1 MKSVTHSRSI
11 FSVFLCCAAVL
22 QVVVAS
28 PWVRYEVT
36 KVGSQGRRYLSPRQ
50 ATEDTFEAL
59 MALIGV
65 DSIVN
70 AQRTSSDIDVLLL
83 NKNYFPATTASS
95 APSSTS
101 GSRRRGGRGN
111 NNAAPR
117 TPVPPPNDLP
127 SSDTISNRL
136 PLFYEDRMGK
146 KEATLLPVFIDR
158 FCRTIYNLPFEKII
172 NERSELFDRIGAFE
186 IIIADGYLTFKIYLE
201 IDARIDGAFDLRWPF
216 NKQTSSFFV
225 NEDSTLYFETI
236 EALEEIVQQLRESP
250 RDQITESASTASAN
264 AASSKVVATPVLT
277 PEEIAKQTAIQ
288 KKNEQ
293 DLIQREAERLAKIA
307 KKNEDRRIKE
317 ELNKKKQEENLQ
329 KQKEE
334 REAKALAE
342 AAKVEARKE
351 AQRKEAAERKKAE
364 EERLE
369 ALRQAELKK
378 KEAKEAKLKAKQDAK
393 AAREAEYKAQQDAKA
408 AKEAELKAEREAR
421 EAELKA
427 QQEAEAAKEAKL
439 KAERE
444 AEEARQAE
452 LERLRVIEEA
462 KKAKLKAIEEE
473 LIRETQNQKREN
485 EEMAVEDRHSALMR
499 QKLKELEELKKIEAK
514 RAEAEEAAR
523 EAEARRVQLQK
534 EYEELAA
541 KTLKLKMEA
550 AALEATMDGAKNP
563 SPVPSQVSW
572 SNGSSISSLEEG
584 GASSNQ
590 KKPLV
595 NTGSIGAPPGLTLST
610 NPEEESFFP
619 LGRSNPQ
626 QQRVQGHQQ
635 LFSSAPF
642 EIFDRITN
650 SNHSISSGNPVT
662 FGGSLSLLAEQ
673 QDSPLSGL
681 RITTEFSP
689 DNSNRS
695 DLSTGPFSL
704 GGLFGTPENDSL
716 LLPLEETGSLGGLGL
731 DISLFSDSLQQQQPQ
746 SVTSSSIFG
755 STGSTGLFSGLDS
768 QSSLF
773 GSSGLD
779 GLFGSSSSSFIDPAE
794 FEGIFGRRQPQQTES
809 FSPFSASGF
818 GPGIL
823 SSPESRTTL
832 QQQQEEEEKV
842 QIAPTILNNSP
853 EQRRQQQQQQQVM
866 QPQSHYA
873 YHQQHQQQQQYNHPG
888 QFHPQQYPQPVPY
901 HPQNHY
907 TYHHQ
912 QQHQQQQQYYQYQQP
927 QGHRYPH
934 PHPHP
939 HYQQYQQYNGGYQ
952 PPRQGNPYHPYGY

>member
-378 KEAKEAKLKAKQDAK
+378 KEAKEAKQDAK

-853 EQRRQQQQQQQVM
+853 EQRRQQQQQQQQVM